1 MNPSKNLTHHA
12 YLCRGNREQILTD
25 LQNLFIESK
34 ISQPQIFYQYEK
46 LGIDEVREISEIV
59 YETTDGRIIVISAEK
74 FTPEAQHGFLKVLE
88 EPAEG
93 LKIFLIIP
101 EYIHI
106 LDTLLSRVV
115 TLKFPS
121 STHTSFLSIKD
132 FLFSSHIA
140 RLDGIE
146 TYIKSRDES
155 LSQVEVMQFIDA
167 LESGLYI
174 LFQKKRSEFYSES
187 FQAVRDARAWAGQ
200 TGFPLKNIV
209 EYVAM
214 VLPDFSQKK

>member
-1 MNPSKNLTHHA
+1 MNLNSNLSHHA
-12 YLCRGNREQILTD
+12 YLCQGNRDQIMVD
-25 LQNLFIESK
+25 LQDFFSESEL
-34 ISQPQIFYQYEK
+34 SAPQISYHYEK
-46 LGIDEVREISEIV
+46 LGIDEVREVFEMVREVTS
-59 YETTDGRIIVISAEK
+59 GRVLIISADK

-101 EYIHI
+101 SHIQI

-121 STHTSFLSIKD
+121 SIHKSFLSIKD
-132 FLFSSHIA
+132 FLFSNHTA
-140 RLDGIE
+140 RLDKIE

-155 LSQVEVMQFIDA
+155 LSQTEVMQFIDA
-167 LESGLYI
+167 VESGLYI
-174 LFQKKRSEFYSES
+174 LFQKKRSEFYTES
-187 FQAVRDARAWAGQ
+187 FQAVRDARSWAGK

-209 EYVAM
+209 EYLAM
-214 VLPDFSQKK
+214 TLPDFSQKK